1 MKIIHASEVS
11 NEKKPYGRETKALFE
26 HVFNKPAESIVF
38 YLSSLPT
45 GQFDEHYHSES
56 EEIIWF
62 PEGGEINVEGTN
74 YRMGPWDAVFLE
86 SGERHGFKGNCGK
99 TVHFAVKIPA
109 SKDKVS
115 TET

>member
-45 GQFDEHYHSES
+45 G
-56 EEIIWF
+56 
-62 PEGGEINVEGTN
+62 
-74 YRMGPWDAVFLE
+74 
-86 SGERHGFKGNCGK
+86 
-99 TVHFAVKIPA
+99 
-109 SKDKVS
+109 
-115 TET
+115 